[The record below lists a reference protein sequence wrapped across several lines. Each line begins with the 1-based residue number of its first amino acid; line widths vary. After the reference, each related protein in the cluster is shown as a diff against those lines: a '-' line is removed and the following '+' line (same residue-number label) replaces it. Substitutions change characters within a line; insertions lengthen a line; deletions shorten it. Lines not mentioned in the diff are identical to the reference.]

1 MMKKVAGGI
10 FLLFLILASV
20 WIVFGR
26 GGAKLQTS
34 EGAIFGT
41 TYHIKYEFSENLDTA
56 ILAELDVWTQ
66 VFLYLT
72 HRVPYRV

>member
-41 TYHIKYEFSENLDTA
+41 TYHINMSSQK
-56 ILAELDVWTQ
+56 ILTQ
-66 VFLYLT
+66 QYLQN
-72 HRVPYRV
+72 